1 MLFAGPDRFMIGGA
15 GLLGGGV
22 YALGLGPWC
31 GLENERKIELCFTI
45 PHAATKAFSPNSI
58 LFSMCS
64 LM

>member
-1 MLFAGPDRFMIGGA
+1 MLVAACDSPPIGG
-15 GLLGGGV
+15 GKLIGRWC
-22 YALGLGPWC
+22 LGLWLSCVVGN
-31 GLENERKIELCFTI
+31 GLKIELYCAI